1 MLVFLVLLASMRF
14 RDCED
19 YFGISQME
27 IKVNG
32 VTLRAA
38 DYNENDKI
46 LTLLTAESG
55 KITASVKGVK
65 KSGAKLK
72 FAAQPFCF
80 AEFVLAQRGGKYT
93 VIGASEAESFYDLRT
108 DITKFYAASAAAEAA
123 LNLTFEGDGD
133 REIFYELLKTFSKM
147 CQDDEKLA
155 LIEFLT
161 FSLKR
166 AGYGLAL
173 ETCVHCGGGLFGKD
187 KLRFDFDAGAF
198 TCFDCGDG
206 AGASRVTY
214 NVLRKTDG
222 RTFEQDF
229 ITEDGEKR
237 ALRLLREYFSYKLS
251 FAFKSLSEYIRLI

>member
-1 MLVFLVLLASMRF
+1 MEFTEDALVIRTANYGENDRM
-14 RDCED
+14 
-19 YFGISQME
+19 
-27 IKVNG
+27 
-32 VTLRAA
+32 VTLLSAGRGKFGAA
-38 DYNENDKI
+38 M
-46 LTLLTAESG
+46 
-55 KITASVKGVK
+55 KGVRK
-65 KSGAKLK
+65 AGAKLN

-93 VIGASEAESFYDLRT
+93 VIGAAEAESFYDLRT

-133 REIFYELLKTFSKM
+133 REILFELLKTFSAM
-147 CQDDEKLA
+147 CEGNERGA
-155 LIEFLT
+155 LIKFLT
-161 FSLKR
+161 FSLRR

-173 ETCVHCGGGLFGKD
+173 DNCIKCGTPLLGAE

-198 TCFDCGDG
+198 SCYGCGEG

-222 RTFEQDF
+222 KSFEEDF

-237 ALRLLREYFSYKLS
+237 ALRLLREYFSYKLN